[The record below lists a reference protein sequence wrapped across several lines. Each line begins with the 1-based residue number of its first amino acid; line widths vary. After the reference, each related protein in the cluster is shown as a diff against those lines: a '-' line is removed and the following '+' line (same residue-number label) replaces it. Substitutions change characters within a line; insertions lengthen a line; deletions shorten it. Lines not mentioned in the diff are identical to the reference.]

1 MLLNEIKVPPEEL
14 ERISKNFHRVGIEA
28 KMKHENL
35 KKDIDMLNNIW
46 YGLSAQNF
54 FISFNL
60 SKDYNV
66 FFDHIQ
72 IEEVLFTGYENEEE
86 LSLRKEL
93 I

>member
-1 MLLNEIKVPPEEL
+1 M
-14 ERISKNFHRVGIEA
+14 
-28 KMKHENL
+28 ENTKEFL
-35 KKDIDMLNNIW
+35 PIGTVITI
-46 YGLSAQNF
+46 YGLEQKVMIYGRKQQQSKEKK
-54 FISFNL
+54 IWDYVGCLYPYGNL

-72 IEEVLFTGYENEEE
+72 IEEILFTGYENEEE

>member
-1 MLLNEIKVPPEEL
+1 MLYNC
-14 ERISKNFHRVGIEA
+14 
-28 KMKHENL
+28 
-35 KKDIDMLNNIW
+35 W
-46 YGLSAQNF
+46 YGLSSQNF

-72 IEEVLFTGYENEEE
+72 IEEILFTGYENEEE